1 MPKHIQR
8 RATRQRTDFAGSLRD
23 GAYFRQGGV
32 AKALWWTG
40 TTAPS
45 APTPGGN
52 PSPPNAS
59 LVPEQTLSYVKKCR
73 AKAGHDLEACRQ

>member
-8 RATRQRTDFAGSLRD
+8 RATPQRANFAGSLRD

-32 AKALWWTG
+32 AKASRWAG
-40 TTAPS
+40 TAAAS

-52 PSPPNAS
+52 PRPPNGALMPKQVLRGS
-59 LVPEQTLSYVKKCR
+59 LIAPAQDTGPC
-73 AKAGHDLEACRQ
+73 